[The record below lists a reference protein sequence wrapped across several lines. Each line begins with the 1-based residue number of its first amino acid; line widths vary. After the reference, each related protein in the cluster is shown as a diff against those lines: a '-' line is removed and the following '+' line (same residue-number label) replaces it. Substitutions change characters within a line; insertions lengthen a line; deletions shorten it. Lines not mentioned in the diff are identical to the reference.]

1 MTLAAI
7 VLAGGHARRL
17 GGASKPDLIVGSD
30 TLLDLALA
38 ACEMAHA
45 SPVIVVGPDALA
57 RAGVH
62 ITREEPAGSGPA
74 AGIAAGLDALAAL
87 GGGNNN
93 DFDPDDLVLA
103 LACDMPNAADAV
115 PALVGAAASRVGIAS
130 GDGVVS
136 GDGIVAGTS
145 DGAWLV
151 NDMGRTQPLLAVY
164 RARSLAHAVQALPR
178 LGGASMGQLTGALDM
193 TPVLGLHHASDD
205 VDTWQDADR
214 WGARPWPAA
223 LGEDS

>member
-1 MTLAAI
+1 MKLAAI

-17 GGASKPDLIVGSD
+17 GGASKPDLIVGGD
-30 TLLDLALA
+30 TLLDLALV
-38 ACEMAHA
+38 ACQVARA

-87 GGGNNN
+87 GGGNRN
-93 DFDPDDLVLA
+93 DFDPDHLVLA

-115 PALVGAAASRVGIAS
+115 LALVESAASRAVN
-130 GDGVVS
+130 VS
-136 GDGIVAGTS
+136 SDGIIAGTS

-151 NDMGRTQPLLAVY
+151 DDMGRTQPLLAVY

-178 LGGASMGQLTGALDM
+178 LAGASMGQLTGALDM

-214 WGARPWPAA
+214 WGARPWPSA
-223 LGEDS
+223 LEEDS